1 MTFRLN
7 PDLEARIEELIAS
20 GRFSSPEEVIR
31 AGVDS
36 LPTEAATGLGVL
48 HPQSNISPELTAR
61 LRKVRKKN
69 LIELFRDSPFA
80 GLEIDFPRDP
90 APMREV
96 EFE

>member
-7 PDLEARIEELIAS
+7 PELEARIEELIAS
-20 GRFSSPEEVIR
+20 GRFSSPEDVIR
-31 AGVDS
+31 AGVES
-36 LPTEAATGLGVL
+36 LPAQADAGLGL
-48 HPQSNISPELTAR
+48 QPTSKIPPELTAR
-61 LRKVRKKN
+61 LREVRKKN

-80 GLEIDFPRDP
+80 GIDVEFPRDP